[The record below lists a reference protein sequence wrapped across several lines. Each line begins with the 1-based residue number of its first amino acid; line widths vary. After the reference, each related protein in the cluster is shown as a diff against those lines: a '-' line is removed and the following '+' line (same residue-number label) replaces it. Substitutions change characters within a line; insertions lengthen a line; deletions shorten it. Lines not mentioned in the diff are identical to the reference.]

1 MNRLLEVK
9 QMEFIDR
16 RNRSIINEFIA
27 KQHNEYIDESTI
39 RDNLRDFLLS
49 LFSYDETMFYFKMA
63 TK

>member
-1 MNRLLEVK
+1 MNKLLEVK

-27 KQHNEYIDESTI
+27 KQQKEYIDENTI

-49 LFSYDETMFYFKMA
+49 LFSYDEAMVYFRMA